1 MKKKKHNKSQQL
13 KKTICILMCLAFM
26 LATLDISFAEDKT
39 NERSIQKEASKH
51 IRDGKKLYRQ
61 RAYEKAIEEFQK
73 TLSLKPND
81 KTAKGFIKKAKTKIA
96 EKYIKTGKRY
106 YKKRIYE
113 DAIVEFQ
120 KAIAIMPHSKSVKK
134 LIKNTEK
141 KLKKKTQYIP
151 EKKAEKEQKESSTTR
166 ALTLDECIEIAMEN
180 SISLKIADKQLDV
193 AKFKL
198 LEAKRKI
205 APSVTAK
212 FEESAGIVDEK
223 DYEGRKVIIEGKQPL
238 FYGGELIFS
247 IKQALVNVEIV
258 KEDYERIKN
267 ELILQAKKAY
277 YSLDKA
283 KKTLKVQKKLRDKTK
298 KFLDIEKAAYE
309 ADVIAQIE
317 FLKLYSQHNQSVFQ
331 VTSAEEDLALAN
343 LILQQAM
350 SVDEEID
357 IVEVQKPNIIDIKL
371 DECIE
376 VANLNRPEVKIS
388 MLSLEFIDYERKIT
402 RARSDWPRVDFI
414 GSYGNTMEDFVSKEL
429 AEGVEQRNLGP
440 EYYVG
445 AKVSMPIWGSTLG
458 YAFAKESWQ
467 PVVSTV
473 HGTKAQTHSVTLSV
487 LDRMGDITK
496 AKETH
501 LEYMRSRDEFNKAKQ
516 EALMEIKEKFYE
528 YRKAVIL
535 MEVAKSK
542 VEYQR
547 KQVEIL
553 SIQQSL
559 GEVQHSDVVEE
570 MIRLAEEEF
579 SHVQAIADY
588 YIAIASLN
596 KAIGID
602 GYFKV

>member
-1 MKKKKHNKSQQL
+1 
-13 KKTICILMCLAFM
+13 MCLAFM
-26 LATLDISFAEDKT
+26 SATVDMSFAEDKA
-39 NERSIQKEASKH
+39 NKRSIQKEANKH
-51 IRDGKKLYRQ
+51 IRVGRRLYREGT
-61 RAYEKAIEEFQK
+61 YENAIEEFK
-73 TLSLKPND
+73 KALSLKPD
-81 KTAKGFIKKAKTKIA
+81 DRTAKKFIKKAEAKIA

-106 YKKRIYE
+106 YKKRMYE
-113 DAIVEFQ
+113 DAMVEFQ
-120 KAIAIMPHSKSVKK
+120 KAISIMPDSRAAKK
-134 LIKNTEK
+134 LIKATEK
-141 KLKKKTQYIP
+141 KLEKKKQYIP
-151 EKKAEKEQKESSTTR
+151 EKKSEKEQGTKSLTR
-166 ALTLDECIEIAMEN
+166 ALTLDECIEIAMKN

-205 APSVTAK
+205 GPSVTAK
-212 FEESAGIVDEK
+212 FESSTGIVDEK
-223 DYEGRKVIIEGKQPL
+223 KYEGTKLIMEGKQPL
-238 FYGGELIFS
+238 FYGGELVFS
-247 IKQALVNVEIV
+247 IKQAVVNLEIV

-267 ELILQAKKAY
+267 ELILQVKKAY

-283 KKTLKVQKKLRDKTK
+283 NKTLVIQKGLRDKTK
-298 KFLDIEKAAYE
+298 RFLDIEKTAYE
-309 ADVIAQIE
+309 ADVIPQIE
-317 FLKLYSQHNQSVFQ
+317 FLKLYSQHNQSIFQ

-350 SVDEEID
+350 SVDEKID
-357 IVEVQKPNIIDIKL
+357 IAEVQKPNVIDIKL

-388 MLSLEFIDYERKIT
+388 MLSLEFIDYERRIT

-414 GSYGNTMEDFVSKEL
+414 GSYGNTMEDFVSEEL
-429 AEGVEQRNLGP
+429 AEGVEQRGLGP

-473 HGTKAQTHSVTLSV
+473 HGTKAQTHSATLSI
-487 LDRMGDITK
+487 LDKMGDITK

-516 EALMEIKEKFYE
+516 EAIMEIKEKFYE

-553 SIQQSL
+553 NIQRSL

-602 GYFKV
+602 GYFQV

>member
-1 MKKKKHNKSQQL
+1 MKKKILNRSQKL
-13 KKTICILMCLAFM
+13 KKTICILMCLVFIS
-26 LATLDISFAEDKT
+26 ATLDISFAEDKT
-39 NERSIQKEASKH
+39 NKRSIQKEASKH
-51 IRDGKKLYRQ
+51 IRAGRRLYRQ
-61 RAYEKAIEEFQK
+61 GAYEKAIEEFQK
-73 TLSLKPND
+73 ALSLKPND
-81 KTAKGFIKKAKTKIA
+81 RTAKRFIKKAETKIA

-106 YKKRIYE
+106 YKKRMYE

-120 KAIAIMPHSKSVKK
+120 KAVAIMPHNRSAKK

-151 EKKAEKEQKESSTTR
+151 EKKVEKERKKESSPRT
-166 ALTLDECIEIAMEN
+166 LTLDECIEIAMEN

-198 LEAKRKI
+198 LEAKRKL
-205 APSVTAK
+205 APSLTAK

-223 DYEGRKVIIEGKQPL
+223 DYEGRKMIIEGKQPL

-247 IKQALVNVEIV
+247 IKQAIVNLEIV

-267 ELILQAKKAY
+267 EMILQTKKAY

-283 KKTLKVQKKLRDKTK
+283 KKTLDIQKKLRDKTK

-309 ADVIAQIE
+309 AEVIPQIE
-317 FLKLYSQHNQSVFQ
+317 FLKLYSQHNQSIFQ

-357 IVEVQKPNIIDIKL
+357 IAEVQKPSIIDIRL

-528 YRKAVIL
+528 YRKAIIL

-553 SIQQSL
+553 NIQQSL

-579 SHVQAIADY
+579 SHVQSIADY